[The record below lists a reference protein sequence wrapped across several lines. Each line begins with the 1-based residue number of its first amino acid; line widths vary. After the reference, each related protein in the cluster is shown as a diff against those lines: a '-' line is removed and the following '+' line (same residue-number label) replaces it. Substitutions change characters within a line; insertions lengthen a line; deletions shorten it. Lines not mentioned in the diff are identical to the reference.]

1 MNNNILKIAGLIFI
15 LLFAASCEEEPT
27 LIPPNVERSI
37 WNGPKITFTKADNAD
52 PNDPANQ
59 DRLTDNV
66 ALTRGNQGGQ
76 IYNALS
82 ESTANKSTSPAGTE
96 WAVGS
101 IEEINT
107 LRFEPFRSAV
117 DSPQD
122 IVGKDLI
129 LHLIEDDVYLEIKF
143 TAWSAGRRGGFRY
156 ERSSSN

>member
-1 MNNNILKIAGLIFI
+1 MSNILKIAV
-15 LLFAASCEEEPT
+15 LLFALFFMASCEEEQPV
-27 LIPPNVERSI
+27 IPSNIERTI
-37 WNGPKITFTKADNAD
+37 WNGPKITFTKADNVD
-52 PNDPANQ
+52 PNDAVNQ
-59 DRLTDNV
+59 DRLTDKV
-66 ALTRGNQGGQ
+66 ALTRGNTGGQ
-76 IYNALS
+76 IYNAIS
-82 ESTANKSTSPAGTE
+82 ESSADKAKSPAGTE

-129 LHLIEDDVYLEIKF
+129 LHLIEDDVYLAIKF
-143 TAWSAGRRGGFRY
+143 TAWSAGRKGGFRY